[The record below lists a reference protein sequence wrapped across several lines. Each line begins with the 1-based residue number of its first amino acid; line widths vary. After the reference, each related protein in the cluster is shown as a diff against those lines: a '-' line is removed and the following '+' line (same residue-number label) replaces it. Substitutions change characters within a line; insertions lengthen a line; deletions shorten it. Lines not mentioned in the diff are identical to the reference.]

1 MPTTPQPV
9 SVHIEATV
17 DNVFDYFKDPTH
29 WQELAPEVIYSD
41 VVLTDDGV
49 ATTYRWATKVA
60 GIRVTGTGTFV
71 DVAPNERIVD
81 RSSRS
86 FEGTWTYS
94 FAPEETGTRLT
105 MSSEPRSLWRL
116 PPLSWLLARSAARS
130 HRRVLAAVKA
140 KLEQ

>member
-1 MPTTPQPV
+1 MQTTPQPL

-17 DNVFDYFKDPTH
+17 DDVFDYFKDPAH
-29 WQELAPEVIYSD
+29 WQELAPEIVYSD

-71 DVAPNERIVD
+71 DVAPHERIVD

-94 FAPEETGTRLT
+94 FEPEGTGTRLT
-105 MSSEPRSLWRL
+105 LSSERRSLWRF
-116 PPLSWLLARSAARS
+116 PPLSWFLARSTARS
-130 HRRVLAAVKA
+130 HQRVLAAAKS